1 MQTRRGFLKSALGAG
16 AGLVLA
22 TGGAHRASAQTPGS
36 QLERNRALVRRF
48 KESQGTPGEAAAM
61 REVLSPNYKRAR
73 AGMENL
79 ANNARDQGFPG
90 PGQGLRDAFP
100 DRADIIEDMVAEG
113 DQVGMLWRLTGTHK
127 GNFLGIA
134 PTGKKI
140 DVYEVGFFRVAD
152 GKITDGWFMADEAG
166 LLKQLG
172 ATLPARKDGQLIV
185 PPVTGAGEE
194 PDAVLKRL
202 QAGPLATADDR
213 NRLMVARSKGSAPP
227 AGDRAADYRQRRF
240 GFQHLR
246 DYGIAKGVVEQSIT
260 ASLPDRRDR
269 IDGFLAEGD
278 KVWMRFK
285 IAGTHTANL
294 YGLAPTNKRIEAPEV
309 GIMRIV
315 DGKWKE
321 AWYFGDEL
329 GLLLQLNALHMLQS

>member
-1 MQTRRGFLKSALGAG
+1 
-16 AGLVLA
+16 
-22 TGGAHRASAQTPGS
+22 
-36 QLERNRALVRRF
+36 
-48 KESQGTPGEAAAM
+48 
-61 REVLSPNYKRAR
+61 
-73 AGMENL
+73 
-79 ANNARDQGFPG
+79 
-90 PGQGLRDAFP
+90 
-100 DRADIIEDMVAEG
+100 
-113 DQVGMLWRLTGTHK
+113 
-127 GNFLGIA
+127 
-134 PTGKKI
+134 
-140 DVYEVGFFRVAD
+140 
-152 GKITDGWFMADEAG
+152 MADEAG

-202 QAGPLATADDR
+202 QAGALATAEDR
-213 NRLMVARSKGSAPP
+213 NRLMVARSKGSAPSP
-227 AGDRAADYRQRRF
+227 SDRTADYRQRRF

-246 DYGIAKGVVEQSIT
+246 DYGIAKGVADQSIT

-269 IDGFLAEGD
+269 IDGFLAEGE

-285 IAGTHTANL
+285 VAGTHAANL
-294 YGLAPTNKRIEAPEV
+294 YGLAPTNKRVEAPEV